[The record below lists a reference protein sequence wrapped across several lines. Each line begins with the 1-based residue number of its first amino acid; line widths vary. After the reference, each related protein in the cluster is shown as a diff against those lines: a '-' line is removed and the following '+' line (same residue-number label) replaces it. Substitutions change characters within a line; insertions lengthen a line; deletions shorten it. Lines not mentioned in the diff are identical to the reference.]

1 MQGMKGV
8 LRTPGRYVR
17 KYTLSVLLERYR
29 RGELSAG
36 DVARALKI
44 SMLHA
49 KSIISQAQEGS
60 KGSPPTDQPK
70 P

>member
-1 MQGMKGV
+1 MREMKSV
-8 LRTPGRYVR
+8 IMAPNRYVR
-17 KYTLSVLLERYR
+17 KYMVSGLLERYR
-29 RGELSAG
+29 QGELSVG

-49 KSIISQAQEGS
+49 KSIISQAQNGFN
-60 KGSPPTDQPK
+60 GSPPTKQPE

>member
-1 MQGMKGV
+1 MRGMKDV

-17 KYTLSVLLERYR
+17 KYTVSVLLERYH
-29 RGELSAG
+29 RGEISVG

-49 KSIISQAQEGS
+49 KSIISQAQDGAQ
-60 KGSPPTDQPK
+60 GAAPTEQPE

>member
-36 DVARALKI
+36 DVARELKI

-49 KSIISQAQEGS
+49 KSIISQAQASS